1 MKRALRNFGNVL
13 GNCLYDKD
21 YLARVSKLK
30 VAPSRWD
37 AENLHHHPDFAPVKK
52 ESIAEAEVAMAAAR
66 PPRLPSAQSIKSNG
80 TDYEDE
86 FGGNLFDEVDFSHP
100 DEVRLDIS
108 NTDISMDTPV
118 KQPANG
124 TFRQQVGRVAS
135 MPALKQSNGM
145 SAPPNPQNNQQPPRP
160 SGPSGPQRAPNN
172 FNNNSNQQS
181 NQGPNRMM
189 PPPNQR
195 PNQAQQSRPQDQD
208 GSRSNPS
215 SGSDHNQQNRPS
227 GGSDRQITPPE
238 ANNQTDQ
245 VTPQTGPV
253 GFVSFK
259 AKDFKDAKDV
269 EQPPPSGPAAI
280 KPFDPHRESPS
291 IRRTQGVDLHSSKP
305 VRRSEIGAQGAPQQP
320 VPGPPVVGAGGARP
334 NFVNP
339 GLDTGRR
346 IGMPG
351 GMQSPMAGRGAYKPP
366 TSLKRALPTDTAPGR
381 PPLADMSN
389 VQQQGESASD
399 PKKPKIE
406 HAQQQTNE
414 ANETV
419 AS

>member
-21 YLARVSKLK
+21 YLSRVSKIK

-37 AENLHHHPDFAPVKK
+37 ADNLHHHPDFAPIKK
-52 ESIAEAEVAMAAAR
+52 ESIAEAEAAKAAAR
-66 PPRLPSAQSIKSNG
+66 PSRLTSVQSIKSNG

-118 KQPANG
+118 RQPTNG
-124 TFRQQVGRVAS
+124 AVRQQVGRVAS
-135 MPALKQSNGM
+135 MPSLKHTNGTNAASN
-145 SAPPNPQNNQQPPRP
+145 AQHNQQPPRP
-160 SGPSGPQRAPNN
+160 SGPPGPQRPPNG
-172 FNNNSNQQS
+172 FNQQ
-181 NQGPNRMM
+181 NNPGQNRMM

-195 PNQAQQSRPQDQD
+195 PNQD
-208 GSRSNPS
+208 GPRSNPS
-215 SGSDHNQQNRPS
+215 SASDGNQQQRSES
-227 GGSDRQITPPE
+227 GNDRQITPPE
-238 ANNQTDQ
+238 ANNLGADQ

-259 AKDFKDAKDV
+259 AKDFKDTKDA
-269 EQPPPSGPAAI
+269 EQPPPAGPAAI

-291 IRRTQGVDLHSSKP
+291 IRRTQGVDLHTSKP
-305 VRRSEIGAQGAPQQP
+305 VRRSEIGAQAAAPQP
-320 VPGPPVVGAGGARP
+320 VTALGPPVNGAAGPRP

-339 GLDTGRR
+339 GLDAGRR

-351 GMQSPMAGRGAYKPP
+351 GVQSPMAGRGAYKPP
-366 TSLKRALPTDTAPGR
+366 TSLKRALPADTAPGR

-389 VQQQGESASD
+389 MQQQTESASD
-399 PKKPKIE
+399 PKKPRIDP
-406 HAQQQTNE
+406 AQQQQPGEGNG
-414 ANETV
+414 TV
-419 AS
+419 MS